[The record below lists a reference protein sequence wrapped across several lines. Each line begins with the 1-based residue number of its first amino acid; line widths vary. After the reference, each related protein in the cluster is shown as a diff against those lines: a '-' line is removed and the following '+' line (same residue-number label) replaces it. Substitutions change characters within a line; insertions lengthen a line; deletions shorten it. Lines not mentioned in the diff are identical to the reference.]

1 MQLINNIDKTSPLVE
16 IYRPTFQVN
25 SSLKKSK
32 TVEFFE
38 LLYKYPSNIKVK
50 WDNSDELKGD
60 SFLQDNFSIIEHS
73 FPFSDFFDTLKF
85 RSKRQNSLEE
95 AYKVSDFRQSYQ
107 SKTLTSSFY
116 SKKTKVIQ
124 KAVETVPV
132 YTVLNG
138 RGEIVLANSF
148 NKVSTTTNSP
158 LLNERLNDFC
168 GDVGNQALKSYRL
181 GLFFFDRET
190 AELYVKEIAK
200 SDLDGVK
207 TLGLT
212 IHCISLDSAYRIARE
227 QHSNI
232 DFRFIPNFDEVQNI
246 TETWASDKNIIV
258 EDKQQQLRFRRRSV
272 PVMTWLGKLGNC
284 VTPFNSFLH
293 ASEYYKGVP
302 IYIVQLRNTPRDTLT
317 ERYFNVADI
326 VDNFYGGFLQY
337 FDSLCGYG
345 HNWIM
350 QGSTLKLENSKDSIS
365 YVFFEKE
372 NALDFCKEHGR
383 NVVRFEGSRTLNL
396 AHIVKKPKIFAYNL
410 EDFIEDW
417 EDVLI
422 NEVYTTDLS
431 QTVEV
436 AKTGSPTILGL
447 KHPLSPLFNAKKTV
461 FVPMGKSLNDVRL
474 YQSGSYKASPTK
486 QIKQFFEVKTRTL
499 LSFFNILLNYN

>member
-1 MQLINNIDKTSPLVE
+1 MQLLNNIDKTSPLVE
-16 IYRPTFQVN
+16 IYEPTFQLN

-60 SFLQDNFSIIEHS
+60 SFLQDNFSIIDHT
-73 FPFSDFFDTLKF
+73 FPDFFDTFKF
-85 RSKRQNSLEE
+85 HSKRQNALEK

-107 SKTLTSSFY
+107 SKTLTSTFY

-148 NKVSTTTNSP
+148 NKVSTTNSP
-158 LLNERLNDFC
+158 ILNEKLNDFC
-168 GDVGNQALKSYRL
+168 GDVGNQALNSYRL

-212 IHCISLDSAYRIARE
+212 VHCISLDSAYRIARE

-246 TETWASDKNIIV
+246 TEMWASDKNIIF

-272 PVMTWLGKLGNC
+272 PVMTWLGKLGNWI
-284 VTPFNSFLH
+284 TPFNSFLH

-302 IYIVQLRNTPRDTLT
+302 IYIVQLTNTPHGIAF
-317 ERYFNVADI
+317 ERYFKVADM
-326 VDNFYGGFLQY
+326 VDSFYGGILQY

-350 QGSTLKLENSKDSIS
+350 QGSTLKLENSKDSIN
-365 YVFFEKE
+365 YVFFEKA
-372 NALDFCKEHGR
+372 NALDFCKEHGK
-383 NVVRFEGSRTLNL
+383 NVVRFEGGRTRNL
-396 AHIVKKPKIFAYNL
+396 VYKVMKPKIFAYNL
-410 EDFIEDW
+410 EDFLEDW

-422 NEVYTTDLS
+422 NEVYATNTN

-436 AKTGSPTILGL
+436 AKTGSPTVLGL
-447 KHPLSPLFNAKKTV
+447 KHSLSPLFNAKKTV
-461 FVPMGKSLNDVRL
+461 FVPMDKSLNDVQL
-474 YQSGSYKASPTK
+474 YQSGSYTSSPPK

-499 LSFFNILLNYN
+499 LSFFDILLNYN

>member
-1 MQLINNIDKTSPLVE
+1 MQLLNNIDKTSPLVE
-16 IYRPTFQVN
+16 IYEPTFQLN

-60 SFLQDNFSIIEHS
+60 SLLQDNFSTIDHT
-73 FPFSDFFDTLKF
+73 FSDFFDTFKF
-85 RSKRQNSLEE
+85 RSKRQNALEK

-107 SKTLTSSFY
+107 SKTLTSTFY

-148 NKVSTTTNSP
+148 NKLSTTNSP
-158 LLNERLNDFC
+158 ILNEKLNDFC
-168 GDVGNQALKSYRL
+168 GDVSNQALNSYRL

-212 IHCISLDSAYRIARE
+212 VHCISLDSAYRIARE

-246 TETWASDKNIIV
+246 TEMWASDKNIIF

-272 PVMTWLGKLGNC
+272 PVMTWLGKLGNWI
-284 VTPFNSFLH
+284 TPFNSFLH

-302 IYIVQLRNTPRDTLT
+302 IYIVQLTNKPHGIAF
-317 ERYFNVADI
+317 ERYFKVADM
-326 VDNFYGGFLQY
+326 VDSFYGGILQY

-350 QGSTLKLENSKDSIS
+350 QGSTLKLENSKDSIN
-365 YVFFEKE
+365 YVFFEKA
-372 NALDFCKEHGR
+372 NALDFCKEHGK
-383 NVVRFEGSRTLNL
+383 NVVRFEGGRTRNL
-396 AHIVKKPKIFAYNL
+396 VYKVMKPKIFAYNL
-410 EDFIEDW
+410 EDFLEDW
-417 EDVLI
+417 EDVLLNEGYATNI
-422 NEVYTTDLS
+422 N

-436 AKTGSPTILGL
+436 VKTGSPTVLGL
-447 KHPLSPLFNAKKTV
+447 KHSLSPLFNAKKTV
-461 FVPMGKSLNDVRL
+461 FVPMDKSLNDVQL
-474 YQSGSYKASPTK
+474 YQSGSYKSSPPK

-499 LSFFNILLNYN
+499 LSFFDILLNYN